1 MHPLLICLFSL
12 WFFFFM
18 RTSFQ
23 LFEIMLLSFIFF
35 LIYFETGQQ
44 VCVFLT
50 QLVLQAA
57 TQIFWQGAIQ

>member
-1 MHPLLICLFSL
+1 MHPLLICLFCL
-12 WFFFFM
+12 WFFFIR
-18 RTSFQ
+18 RTFFQ
-23 LFEIMLLSFIFF
+23 LFEVMLLSFIFF
-35 LIYFETGQQ
+35 LTYLETGQQ